1 LILQVFEDAE
11 HEGRKHLTI
20 EQIGER
26 LQASGYSINRST
38 IYRNIDWM
46 LAASI
51 LQVNRLLGEGTT
63 YELAAPPDV
72 GDSHVHLV
80 CRRCLNVQHGEI
92 SKGEVQHGEIS
103 KSEASPVGSPHFHQ
117 IASTV
122 TITGYCA
129 TCWQELAEKS

>member
-1 LILQVFEDAE
+1 MQRRLILQVFEEAE
-11 HEGRKHLTI
+11 CQGRKHLSI

-26 LQASGYSINRST
+26 LQEAGCSINRST

-63 YELAAPPDV
+63 YELAAPTESGGP
-72 GDSHVHLV
+72 HVHLV

-92 SKGEVQHGEIS
+92 NA
-103 KSEASPVGSPHFHQ
+103 SEAPPAPAELRQFHQ
-117 IASTV
+117 IASTL

-129 TCWQELAEKS
+129 ACWQELDEKSKAR